1 MGRNNN
7 NFDQTRNE
15 GDLHDYNQT
24 TNEVS
29 NKSVNE
35 LGKVVPKKDDKII
48 DIDLIRIVNGLKQ
61 LSLIEVAN
69 LRDKINSISMFAE
82 KIIKS
87 KGFIWIELNL
97 KQLKILRVTM
107 KQFILHRFLLIST
120 INQV

>member
-24 TNEVS
+24 TNEEVS

-61 LSLIEVAN
+61 LSLIVAAN
-69 LRDKINSISMFAE
+69 LQDKINSILMFAE

-97 KQLKILRVTM
+97 K
-107 KQFILHRFLLIST
+107 
-120 INQV
+120 